1 MIVTSAVRH
10 AAAGT
15 AAVLL
20 VLPVPSATASPVT
33 STATVTST
41 ASLTATATVASASA
55 LTSTATVTP
64 SAGSLRASLRE
75 PSPPAR
81 RYVDRARLDLKGTQV
96 QPLPGAPDVPS
107 LSALSWVIA
116 DASSGEVLAAR
127 NAHRKLPPASTL
139 KTLFAL
145 TALPHHEPSEQH
157 TVADAELT
165 GIGDGSS
172 LVGVKEGYT
181 YKVSDLWNGVFLSSG
196 NDAVHVLA
204 SMNGGWE
211 SMARQMQEKAR
222 SLGAVDTQVVSPDG
236 YDAPGQVSS
245 AYDLAVFGRAGLQ
258 DPAFVR
264 YCSTRYADFPAGSWS
279 YGIANTNRL
288 LTGADGVDRYP
299 GLIGIK
305 NGYTSNAGN
314 TLVSAAR
321 RGDRTLVVSVMNPQR
336 GGGLA
341 VYEEAREL
349 LDWGF
354 EAANRVQP
362 VGSLLP
368 VQTEPA
374 KAKAAATGSGGRTV
388 AVARDSREAKAD
400 NRMPPA
406 GAEAAAAAAAAPAK
420 DQARGEEPSGASP
433 GLPLALVGSACA
445 AALALW
451 GLRRRAAHRT
461 G

>member
-33 STATVTST
+33 STAT
-41 ASLTATATVASASA
+41 LTATATVASASA
-55 LTSTATVTP
+55 VTSTATVTP
-64 SAGSLRASLRE
+64 AAGSLQASLRE

-145 TALPHHEPSEQH
+145 TALPHQEPSAQH

-211 SMARQMQEKAR
+211 SMSRQMQEKAR
-222 SLGAVDTQVVSPDG
+222 SLGALDTQVVSPDG

-354 EAANRVQP
+354 EAADRVQP

-368 VQTEPA
+368 VQTEQA
-374 KAKAAATGSGGRTV
+374 KAKAAAAGSGSRTV
-388 AVARDSREAKAD
+388 AVARDSSEAKPET
-400 NRMPPA
+400 RVPRA
-406 GAEAAAAAAAAPAK
+406 GAEAATAAAPAK
-420 DQARGEEPSGASP
+420 DHAHAAEPSGASP
-433 GLPLALVGSACA
+433 GLPLTLVGSACA

-461 G
+461 D